1 MLIDKYVR
9 DTNQALILKMTEN
22 SFFKD
27 CEQGRR
33 DIARLES
40 RIKHVESMLIQLKFN
55 GDSESKEVH

>member
-27 CEQGRR
+27 CEQARR

-40 RIKHVESMLIQLKFN
+40 RIKHVDSMVIQLKFN
-55 GDSESKEVH
+55 DDSES